1 MNLQGW
7 FPECSLKY
15 EKNWYDVLGLQYLKE
30 AELKKE
36 VMEHPY
42 KDSVPVDM
50 ANPQEVCN
58 STVGGVDSIGKL
70 ESETSPV
77 IPNETWNVSSPTIS
91 KRSVSP
97 LLTIQAAPVVAP
109 NTESTGGVALKVA
122 TTVLQPICLGE
133 SPVVLPILAG
143 TAAAQ
148 VGQTGTTPYLM
159 TSQGPLS
166 LPLVLEQQVLQH
178 LNPQLLQQTATCPAL
193 SLQNNMLCQNPSVA
207 LGPPPSLDPKGGSP
221 VLDASLLTLLQ
232 NPNFAAILQDLFPGQ
247 GNTSPTCHPATS
259 PQADPF
265 SSAFLPPPPLS
276 HPYSSPLAPLVPPA
290 TLLVPYP
297 VVIPLPVPLPIPIP
311 IPVPVSTCKDTKF
324 DSELSKPACTSSK
337 STQTSTHDFYP
348 TVMMPSKDMAFQ
360 QPPLQSSSS
369 LVVTDGEVLDLSVKA
384 PQSQPLHSCSSQ
396 EIQAFQQDSVL
407 DLSVSSDRK
416 TCIQSCSVYGPPPPD
431 RERACISGGDV
442 CNGALAL
449 GVLRPVDCTPK
460 LDSKLLSGLA
470 SLEFSRQH
478 KWVVDSGS
486 SGSVTSSVHNAA
498 LGNSGNIEIVST
510 SQTAKVIV
518 SVKDAMPAIFCGKLK
533 GLSGVSTKNFSIKCD
548 ASQGGY
554 AALPRSQGEQ
564 RGDPS
569 DALKKIPKNRAI
581 KLKKVSSQEI
591 HILPLKKQRLA
602 AFLPRK

>member
-1 MNLQGW
+1 
-7 FPECSLKY
+7 
-15 EKNWYDVLGLQYLKE
+15 
-30 AELKKE
+30 
-36 VMEHPY
+36 MEHPY
-42 KDSVPVDM
+42 KDSHVVDM

-70 ESETSPV
+70 ENETSPV

-109 NTESTGGVALKVA
+109 NTESPGGVALKVA

-148 VGQTGTTPYLM
+148 VGQAGTTPYLM

-178 LNPQLLQQTATCPAL
+178 LNPQLLQQAATCPAL

-207 LGPPPSLDPKGGSP
+207 LGPPPSLEQKVVGQ

-232 NPNFAAILQDLFPGQ
+232 NPNVAAILQDLFPGQ
-247 GNTSPTCHPATS
+247 VNTSPSCHPATS

-265 SSAFLPPPPLS
+265 LSAFLPPPPLT
-276 HPYSSPLAPLVPPA
+276 HPYNSPLSPLVPPA

-311 IPVPVSTCKDTKF
+311 IPVPVSTCKETKV
-324 DSELSKPACTSSK
+324 DKVEPSKPACTSSK
-337 STQTSTHDFYP
+337 STQTSTQDFCP
-348 TVMMPSKDMAFQ
+348 PVMMLTKDMAVQ
-360 QPPLQSSSS
+360 QPPLQSSSFP
-369 LVVTDGEVLDLSVKA
+369 LVTDGEVLDLSVKA
-384 PQSQPLHSCSSQ
+384 HQPQLLHIGSSQ
-396 EIQAFQQDSVL
+396 EIQTLQQDSVL
-407 DLSVSSDRK
+407 DLSVTSDRK
-416 TCIQSCSVYGPPPPD
+416 TCIQSCSVYGRPPPSGR
-431 RERACISGGDV
+431 RERACMSGEEV

-486 SGSVTSSVHNAA
+486 SGSVTSSVHDAT
-498 LGNSGNIEIVST
+498 LGSSGNIEIVST

-564 RGDPS
+564 RGDQS
-569 DALKKIPKNRAI
+569 DTFKKIPKNRAI

>member
-1 MNLQGW
+1 
-7 FPECSLKY
+7 
-15 EKNWYDVLGLQYLKE
+15 
-30 AELKKE
+30 
-36 VMEHPY
+36 MEPPY
-42 KDSVPVDM
+42 KESVPVDM
-50 ANPQEVCN
+50 ANPQEICN

-70 ESETSPV
+70 ENETSPV
-77 IPNETWNVSSPTIS
+77 IPNETWNVSSSTIS
-91 KRSVSP
+91 KRCVSP

-109 NTESTGGVALKVA
+109 NTDSPGGVALKVA

-133 SPVVLPILAG
+133 SPVMVPILAG
-143 TAAAQ
+143 TTAAQ
-148 VGQTGTTPYLM
+148 VGQAGTTPYLM

-178 LNPQLLQQTATCPAL
+178 LSPQLLQQAATCPAL
-193 SLQNNMLCQNPSVA
+193 SLQNNILCQNPSIA
-207 LGPPPSLDPKGGSP
+207 IGPSLDQKSVGQ

-247 GNTSPTCHPATS
+247 GNTSSTCHPVTS

-265 SSAFLPPPPLS
+265 SSAFLTPPPLT

-290 TLLVPYP
+290 TLMVPYP

-311 IPVPVSTCKDTKF
+311 IPVPISTCKDTMVE
-324 DSELSKPACTSSK
+324 SEFSKPACTSSK
-337 STQTSTHDFYP
+337 STQTSAHDFFP
-348 TVMMPSKDMAFQ
+348 PVVMPSKDMAVQ
-360 QPPLQSSSS
+360 QPPLQSSSFP
-369 LVVTDGEVLDLSVKA
+369 VMADGEVLDLSVKA
-384 PQSQPLHSCSSQ
+384 PQSQPLRSGGTH
-396 EIQAFQQDSVL
+396 EIQTFQQDSVL
-407 DLSVSSDRK
+407 DLSVSNDRK
-416 TCIQSCSVYGPPPPD
+416 TCIQSCSIYGPPPPD
-431 RERACISGGDV
+431 RERTCISGEV

-460 LDSKLLSGLA
+460 FDSKFLSGLA

-486 SGSVTSSVHNAA
+486 SGSVTSSVHDAT
-498 LGNSGNIEIVST
+498 LGSSGNIEIVST

-548 ASQGGY
+548 AKQGSY

-569 DALKKIPKNRAI
+569 DALKKMPKNRAI

>member
-1 MNLQGW
+1 
-7 FPECSLKY
+7 
-15 EKNWYDVLGLQYLKE
+15 
-30 AELKKE
+30 
-36 VMEHPY
+36 MEPPY

-58 STVGGVDSIGKL
+58 STVGGVDGIGKL
-70 ESETSPV
+70 ENETSPV
-77 IPNETWNVSSPTIS
+77 ISSETWNVSSPSIS
-91 KRSVSP
+91 KRCVSP

-109 NTESTGGVALKVA
+109 NTDSPGGVALKVA

-133 SPVVLPILAG
+133 SPVVVPILAG

-148 VGQTGTTPYLM
+148 VAQAGTTPYVM

-178 LNPQLLQQTATCPAL
+178 LSPQLLQQAATCPAL
-193 SLQNNMLCQNPSVA
+193 SLQNNILCQNPSVA
-207 LGPPPSLDPKGGSP
+207 IGPSPSLDQKSVGQ
-221 VLDASLLTLLQ
+221 VADASLLTLLQ
-232 NPNFAAILQDLFPGQ
+232 NPNFSAILQDLFPGQ
-247 GNTSPTCHPATS
+247 GNTSPTCHPMTS
-259 PQADPF
+259 PQTDPF
-265 SSAFLPPPPLS
+265 SSAFLPPPPLT

-311 IPVPVSTCKDTKF
+311 IPVPISTCKDTKVE
-324 DSELSKPACTSSK
+324 SESSKPASTSSK
-337 STQTSTHDFYP
+337 STQTSTHDFFPP
-348 TVMMPSKDMAFQ
+348 TVPSKDMTVQ
-360 QPPLQSSSS
+360 QLPPQSSSFP
-369 LVVTDGEVLDLSVKA
+369 VMTNEEVLDLSVKA
-384 PQSQPLHSCSSQ
+384 PQSHPLHSGSTH
-396 EIQAFQQDSVL
+396 EIQTLQQDSVL
-407 DLSVSSDRK
+407 DLSVSNDRK
-416 TCIQSCSVYGPPPPD
+416 TCIQSCNIYGPD
-431 RERACISGGDV
+431 RERACISGEEV
-442 CNGALAL
+442 CNRALAL

-460 LDSKLLSGLA
+460 LESKLLSGLA

-478 KWVVDSGS
+478 KWVMDSS
-486 SGSVTSSVHNAA
+486 SRGSVTSSVHDAT
-498 LGNSGNIEIVST
+498 LGSSGNIEIVST

-548 ASQGGY
+548 QGGY
-554 AALPRSQGEQ
+554 TLPRSQGEH

>member
-1 MNLQGW
+1 
-7 FPECSLKY
+7 
-15 EKNWYDVLGLQYLKE
+15 
-30 AELKKE
+30 
-36 VMEHPY
+36 MEDPY

-58 STVGGVDSIGKL
+58 STVSRSEVVGKL
-70 ESETSPV
+70 ENETTPI
-77 IPNETWNVSSPTIS
+77 IPNETWNVTSPIM
-91 KRSVSP
+91 KRSLSP
-97 LLTIQAAPVVAP
+97 LLTIQATPVVAP
-109 NTESTGGVALKVA
+109 ATESPGGVALKVA

-143 TAAAQ
+143 TAAST

-178 LNPQLLQQTATCPAL
+178 LNPQLLQQAATCPAL
-193 SLQNNMLCQNPSVA
+193 SLQNMLCQNPSLA
-207 LGPPPSLDPKGGSP
+207 LGPPPALDQKGSGP
-221 VLDASLLTLLQ
+221 ALDTSLLTLLQ

-247 GNTSPTCHPATS
+247 ANTSPTCHPASSSQT
-259 PQADPF
+259 DPF
-265 SSAFLPPPPLS
+265 SSTFLAPPPLP

-311 IPVPVSTCKDTKF
+311 IPVPVSACKDAKVETEAPK
-324 DSELSKPACTSSK
+324 SIGSSSK
-337 STQTSTHDFYP
+337 GTQTSTHDFP
-348 TVMMPSKDMAFQ
+348 SLMVSSKDMPVHQA
-360 QPPLQSSSS
+360 PLGFLSSP
-369 LVVTDGEVLDLSVKA
+369 VVTEGEVLDLSLKT
-384 PQSQPLHSCSSQ
+384 PQPQQLHSGSSLEVQQFHQ
-396 EIQAFQQDSVL
+396 ENVL
-407 DLSVSSDRK
+407 DLSVPSERK
-416 TCIQSCSVYGPPPPD
+416 TCIQSCSVYGSPPHA
-431 RERACISGGDV
+431 RERSSITGENV
-442 CNGALAL
+442 NGTLAL
-449 GVLRPVDCTPK
+449 GVLRPVDCSPK

-478 KWVVDSGS
+478 KWVVDNGG
-486 SGSVTSSVHNAA
+486 SGSVASSVHDAA
-498 LGNSGNIEIVST
+498 LGSSGNIEIVST

-554 AALPRSQGEQ
+554 AALPRAQGEQ
-564 RGDPS
+564 RGDTNDS
-569 DALKKIPKNRAI
+569 LKKIPKNRAI

-591 HILPLKKQRLA
+591 HILPIKKQRLA

>member
-1 MNLQGW
+1 
-7 FPECSLKY
+7 
-15 EKNWYDVLGLQYLKE
+15 
-30 AELKKE
+30 
-36 VMEHPY
+36 MEHPF
-42 KDSVPVDM
+42 KDSVPGDM
-50 ANPQEVCN
+50 ANPQDVCN
-58 STVGGVDSIGKL
+58 SSVGGVDSIGKL
-70 ESETSPV
+70 ESETGPV

-148 VGQTGTTPYLM
+148 VAQTGTTPYLM
-159 TSQGPLS
+159 TSQGPLT

-178 LNPQLLQQTATCPAL
+178 LNPQILQQTATCPGL
-193 SLQNNMLCQNPSVA
+193 SLQNPPVA
-207 LGPPPSLDPKGGSP
+207 LGPPPSLDQKGVSP

-232 NPNFAAILQDLFPGQ
+232 NPNFASILQDLFPGQ
-247 GNTSPTCHPATS
+247 GNTSPTCHPTTS
-259 PQADPF
+259 PQTDPF
-265 SSAFLPPPPLS
+265 AAAFLVPPPLT
-276 HPYSSPLAPLVPPA
+276 HPYNAPLAPLVPPA

-297 VVIPLPVPLPIPIP
+297 VVIPLPVPFPIPIP
-311 IPVPVSTCKDTKF
+311 IPVPVSTCKDTKV
-324 DSELSKPACTSSK
+324 EPTKHLCTLSK
-337 STQTSTHDFYP
+337 STQTSTHDFCP
-348 TVMMPSKDMAFQ
+348 SVTMLSKDMAIQ
-360 QPPLQSSSS
+360 QASLQSSSYP
-369 LVVTDGEVLDLSVKA
+369 VAADGEVLDLSVKT
-384 PQSQPLHSCSSQ
+384 PRSQLRHTGSSQ
-396 EIQAFQQDSVL
+396 EIPSFQQDSVL
-407 DLSVSSDRK
+407 DLSVPSERK
-416 TCIQSCSVYGPPPPD
+416 TCIQSCSVYGPPPG
-431 RERACISGGDV
+431 RERACISEEDV
-442 CNGALAL
+442 CNGALTL

-486 SGSVTSSVHNAA
+486 SGSVASSVHDAA
-498 LGNSGNIEIVST
+498 LGSSGNIEIVST

-564 RGDPS
+564 RGDPN
-569 DALKKIPKNRAI
+569 DTFKKIPKNRAI

>member
-1 MNLQGW
+1 
-7 FPECSLKY
+7 
-15 EKNWYDVLGLQYLKE
+15 
-30 AELKKE
+30 
-36 VMEHPY
+36 MEDPY
-42 KDSVPVDM
+42 KDSVDM

-58 STVGGVDSIGKL
+58 STVSGSDAVGKL
-70 ESETSPV
+70 ESETTPI
-77 IPNETWNVSSPTIS
+77 IPNETWNVTPPTIT
-91 KRSVSP
+91 KRSLSP
-97 LLTIQAAPVVAP
+97 LLTIQATPAVAP
-109 NTESTGGVALKVA
+109 NTESSGGVALKVA

-143 TAAAQ
+143 TAAPQ

-178 LNPQLLQQTATCPAL
+178 LNPQLLQQAAACPAL
-193 SLQNNMLCQNPSVA
+193 SLQNNILCQNPSLA
-207 LGPPPSLDPKGGSP
+207 LGPPPALDQKGTGP
-221 VLDASLLTLLQ
+221 VLDTSLLTLIQ

-247 GNTSPTCHPATS
+247 GNTSPTCHPASS

-265 SSAFLPPPPLS
+265 SSTFLTAPPLA

-297 VVIPLPVPLPIPIP
+297 VVIPLPVPLPVPIP
-311 IPVPVSTCKDTKF
+311 IPVPVSTCKDTKV
-324 DSELSKPACTSSK
+324 EMEPPKPTCSASK
-337 STQTSTHDFYP
+337 STQTSTQDFP
-348 TVMMPSKDMAFQ
+348 SAVMPSKDTAVPL
-360 QPPLQSSSS
+360 PPLGSLSSP
-369 LVVTDGEVLDLSVKA
+369 VVTDGEVLDLSLKA
-384 PQSQPLHSCSSQ
+384 PQPQQLRSVSSL
-396 EIQAFQQDSVL
+396 EIQQFQQDSAL
-407 DLSVSSDRK
+407 DLSVPSERK
-416 TCIQSCSVYGPPPPD
+416 TCIQSCSVYGSPPPE
-431 RERACISGGDV
+431 RERTSITGEDV
-442 CNGALAL
+442 SNGTLAL
-449 GVLRPVDCTPK
+449 GVLRPVDCTSK

-478 KWVVDSGS
+478 KWVVDNGS
-486 SGSVTSSVHNAA
+486 SGSVASSVHDAA
-498 LGNSGNIEIVST
+498 LGSSGNIEIVST

-554 AALPRSQGEQ
+554 AALPRTQGEQ
-564 RGDPS
+564 RGDPN
-569 DALKKIPKNRAI
+569 DPLKKIPKNRAI

-591 HILPLKKQRLA
+591 HILPIKKQRLA

>member
-1 MNLQGW
+1 MPTA
-7 FPECSLKY
+7 PETSSY
-15 EKNWYDVLGLQYLKE
+15 
-30 AELKKE
+30 KKE
-36 VMEHPY
+36 VMEDPY
-42 KDSVPVDM
+42 KDSLSVDM

-58 STVGGVDSIGKL
+58 STASGGDGGVGKL
-70 ESETSPV
+70 ENEAGPI
-77 IPNETWNVSSPTIS
+77 IPNETWSIGSPAIT
-91 KRSVSP
+91 KRSLSP
-97 LLTIQAAPVVAP
+97 LLTIQTTPVVAP
-109 NTESTGGVALKVA
+109 TAESPGGVALKVA

-143 TAAAQ
+143 TAAPQ

-178 LNPQLLQQTATCPAL
+178 LSPQLLQQAVACPAL
-193 SLQNNMLCQNPSVA
+193 SVQNNMLCQNPTLA
-207 LGPPPSLDPKGGSP
+207 LGPPTALDQKGAGP
-221 VLDASLLTLLQ
+221 VLDAGLLTLLQ

-247 GNTSPTCHPATS
+247 ANTPPGCHAGSS

-265 SSAFLPPPPLS
+265 PSPFLPSSPLA
-276 HPYSSPLAPLVPPA
+276 HTYSSPLAPLVPPA

-311 IPVPVSTCKDTKF
+311 IPVPISTCKDAKIDPVPPKHTF
-324 DSELSKPACTSSK
+324 SSSK
-337 STQTSTHDFYP
+337 GTQTSTHDISP
-348 TVMMPSKDMAFQ
+348 PVMPSKDIAVS
-360 QPPLQSSSS
+360 QPPLPSPSS
-369 LVVTDGEVLDLSVKA
+369 LVVTDGEVLDLSLKT
-384 PQSQPLHSCSSQ
+384 PQPQPQLHSARPQ
-396 EIQAFQQDSVL
+396 EIHFQQDSAL
-407 DLSVSSDRK
+407 DLSVPSERK
-416 TCIQSCSVYGPPPPD
+416 TCIQSCSVYGSPLPE
-431 RERACISGGDV
+431 RERVRIAGEDV
-442 CNGALAL
+442 SSGALAL

-478 KWVVDSGS
+478 KWVMDSGG
-486 SGSVTSSVHNAA
+486 SGSVGSVHDAA
-498 LGNSGNIEIVST
+498 LGGSGNIEIVST

-554 AALPRSQGEQ
+554 SALPRPQGEQ
-564 RGDPS
+564 QGDPS
-569 DALKKIPKNRAI
+569 DTLKKIPKNRGI

-591 HILPLKKQRLA
+591 HILPIKKQRLA

>member
-1 MNLQGW
+1 M
-7 FPECSLKY
+7 
-15 EKNWYDVLGLQYLKE
+15 DD
-30 AELKKE
+30 
-36 VMEHPY
+36 PY
-42 KDSVPVDM
+42 KDSPVPVDM
-50 ANPQEVCN
+50 ANPQEICN
-58 STVGGVDSIGKL
+58 NAVSGAEGGVSKL
-70 ESETSPV
+70 ETESTPIV
-77 IPNETWNVSSPTIS
+77 PNETWNVSTPTIT
-91 KRSVSP
+91 KRSLSP
-97 LLTIQAAPVVAP
+97 LLTIQTTPVVAP
-109 NTESTGGVALKVA
+109 ATEAPGGVALKVA
-122 TTVLQPICLGE
+122 TTVFQPICLGE

-143 TAAAQ
+143 TAAPQ

-178 LNPQLLQQTATCPAL
+178 LNPQLLQQAATCPAL
-193 SLQNNMLCQNPSVA
+193 SLQNNMLCQNPTLA
-207 LGPPPSLDPKGGSP
+207 LGPPPALDQKGAGP

-232 NPNFAAILQDLFPGQ
+232 NPNLAAILQDLFPGQ
-247 GNTSPTCHPATS
+247 GNTSPTCHAASP

-265 SSAFLPPPPLS
+265 SSAFLTPPPLAHS
-276 HPYSSPLAPLVPPA
+276 YSSPLAPLVPPA

-311 IPVPVSTCKDTKF
+311 IPVPVSACKDTKG
-324 DSELSKPACTSSK
+324 DAEPPKPTLSLSKG
-337 STQTSTHDFYP
+337 TQTSTHDFP
-348 TVMMPSKDMAFQ
+348 SVVTPSKDP
-360 QPPLQSSSS
+360 QPPLGCPSSP
-369 LVVTDGEVLDLSVKA
+369 VATEGEVLDLSLKP
-384 PQSQPLHSCSSQ
+384 PQTQRLRSGGSV
-396 EIQAFQQDSVL
+396 EIQQLQQDSAL
-407 DLSVSSDRK
+407 DLSVPGERK
-416 TCIQSCSVYGPPPPD
+416 TCIQSCSVYGSLPSV
-431 RERACISGGDV
+431 RERGSISGEDV
-442 CNGALAL
+442 NNGTLAL

-478 KWVVDSGS
+478 KWLVDNSG
-486 SGSVTSSVHNAA
+486 SGSVTGSVHDAA
-498 LGNSGNIEIVST
+498 LGGSGNIEIVST

-554 AALPRSQGEQ
+554 AALPRAQGEQ

-569 DALKKIPKNRAI
+569 DTLKKIPKNRAI

-591 HILPLKKQRLA
+591 HILPIKKQRLA

>member
-1 MNLQGW
+1 
-7 FPECSLKY
+7 
-15 EKNWYDVLGLQYLKE
+15 
-30 AELKKE
+30 
-36 VMEHPY
+36 MEHPY

-58 STVGGVDSIGKL
+58 STVSGVDSIGKL
-70 ESETSPV
+70 ESATSPV
-77 IPNETWNVSSPTIS
+77 IPNETWNVTSPT

-97 LLTIQAAPVVAP
+97 LLTIQAAPVVAN
-109 NTESTGGVALKVA
+109 NTESSGGVALKVA

-143 TAAAQ
+143 TATAQ
-148 VGQTGTTPYLM
+148 VGQAGTTPYLM

-193 SLQNNMLCQNPSVA
+193 SLQNNMLCQNPSVT
-207 LGPPPSLDPKGGSP
+207 LGPPPSLDQKGVGP

-247 GNTSPTCHPATS
+247 GNTSPTCHPVTP
-259 PQADPF
+259 PQTDPF
-265 SSAFLPPPPLS
+265 SSAFLSPPPLM

-311 IPVPVSTCKDTKF
+311 IPVPVSTCKDIKI
-324 DSELSKPACTSSK
+324 DSEPSKPTCTSSK

-348 TVMMPSKDMAFQ
+348 PVMLPSKDIAVQ
-360 QPPLQSSSS
+360 QLSLQAS
-369 LVVTDGEVLDLSVKA
+369 LSPMLTDGEVLDLSFKA
-384 PQSQPLHSCSSQ
+384 PHPQPLRSSNSQ
-396 EIQAFQQDSVL
+396 EIQPFHQDSVL

-416 TCIQSCSVYGPPPPD
+416 TCIQSRNVYGSPPD
-431 RERACISGGDV
+431 RERAGISGEDV
-442 CNGALAL
+442 CNGALTL

-486 SGSVTSSVHNAA
+486 SGSVTSSVHDAA
-498 LGNSGNIEIVST
+498 LGSSGNIEIVST

-564 RGDPS
+564 RGDPC
-569 DALKKIPKNRAI
+569 DTLKKIPKNRAI

>member
-1 MNLQGW
+1 
-7 FPECSLKY
+7 
-15 EKNWYDVLGLQYLKE
+15 
-30 AELKKE
+30 
-36 VMEHPY
+36 MEHPY
-42 KDSVPVDM
+42 KDSIPVDM

-58 STVGGVDSIGKL
+58 STMGGVDGIGKL
-70 ESETSPV
+70 ESETSPI
-77 IPNETWNVSSPTIS
+77 IPSETWNVSSPTIS

-97 LLTIQAAPVVAP
+97 LLAIQAAPVVAP
-109 NTESTGGVALKVA
+109 NTESPGGVALKVA
-122 TTVLQPICLGE
+122 TTVLQPICLGDN
-133 SPVVLPILAG
+133 PVVLPILTG

-148 VGQTGTTPYLM
+148 VGQAGTTPYLM

-178 LNPQLLQQTATCPAL
+178 LNPQLLQQAATCPAL
-193 SLQNNMLCQNPSVA
+193 SLQNNMLCQNPSVT
-207 LGPPPSLDPKGGSP
+207 LGPPPPLDQKGVGP
-221 VLDASLLTLLQ
+221 GLDASLLTLLQ

-247 GNTSPTCHPATS
+247 GNTSPTCHPTTP
-259 PQADPF
+259 PQTDPF
-265 SSAFLPPPPLS
+265 SSAFLPPPPLT

-311 IPVPVSTCKDTKF
+311 IPVPVSTCKDTKV
-324 DSELSKPACTSSK
+324 DSEHSKPACTSCK
-337 STQTSTHDFYP
+337 STQTSTHDFCSP
-348 TVMMPSKDMAFQ
+348 LIRPSKDMAVQ

-369 LVVTDGEVLDLSVKA
+369 PVVTDGEVLDLSVKA
-384 PQSQPLHSCSSQ
+384 PQSQSLHSGSSQ
-396 EIQAFQQDSVL
+396 EIQPFQQDSVL

-431 RERACISGGDV
+431 RERACISGEDV

-486 SGSVTSSVHNAA
+486 SGSVTSSVHDAA
-498 LGNSGNIEIVST
+498 LGSSGNIEIVST

-564 RGDPS
+564 RGDPN
-569 DALKKIPKNRAI
+569 DTLKKIPKNRAI